1 MRYGWAS
8 GLGFGLGV
16 GDGLE
21 VGVGVGVR
29 LGVGVGL
36 GLRGWGWGWGWPR
49 GVGVQGMA
57 VLGRG
62 LGVQVEENICKFA
75 KKGLTPS
82 QIGVILRDS
91 HAIAQVES
99 VTGSKILR
107 VLKATAEL
115 FYEDEKL
122 GSSDLLA
129 DEDQMEEKVLQVNF
143 AGRFVYKDTLLARL
157 PVTILRFSV
166 QCIVTWITTIIT
178 TTKLA

>member
-1 MRYGWAS
+1 
-8 GLGFGLGV
+8 
-16 GDGLE
+16 
-21 VGVGVGVR
+21 
-29 LGVGVGL
+29 
-36 GLRGWGWGWGWPR
+36 
-49 GVGVQGMA
+49 MA

-91 HAIAQVES
+91 HGIAQVKS

-107 VLKATAEL
+107 ILKATAEL
-115 FYEDEKL
+115 
-122 GSSDLLA
+122 
-129 DEDQMEEKVLQVNF
+129 
-143 AGRFVYKDTLLARL
+143 FVYKDTLLARL